1 MNKNFKFPFWN
12 QDIENAVEDFFK
24 SIQVDNTK
32 DFGWAWNRPLA
43 NIEESKEAYA
53 IHLAAPGL
61 EKPDFKIS
69 LDQNVLKVEVDKAR
83 PETPFNKVKTEYS
96 YNKFSRNFKVH
107 DDVNTSAITAAY
119 ENGIL
124 RITLP
129 KKVEATAEP
138 KTINIL

>member
-43 NIEESKEAYA
+43 NIEDTKEAYM

-61 EKPDFKIS
+61 EKSDFKIS
-69 LDQNVLKVEVDKAR
+69 LEQNVLKVEVDKAR
-83 PETPFNKVKTEYS
+83 PETPFNKIKTEYS
-96 YNKFSRNFKVH
+96 YYKFSRNFKIQ
-107 DDVNTSAITAAY
+107 DDVNTSAITATY
-119 ENGIL
+119 ESGIL
-124 RITLP
+124 VITLP
-129 KKVEATAEP
+129 KKAEASAEV
-138 KTINIL
+138 KTIKIL